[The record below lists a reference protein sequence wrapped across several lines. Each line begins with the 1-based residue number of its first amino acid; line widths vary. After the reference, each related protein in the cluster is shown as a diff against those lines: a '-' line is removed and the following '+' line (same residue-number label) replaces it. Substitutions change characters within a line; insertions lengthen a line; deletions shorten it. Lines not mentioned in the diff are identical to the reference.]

1 MTCASCVSH
10 IEKSLQKEAGIL
22 SVLVA
27 LMAGKAEVKYNPE
40 VIQPLE
46 IAQLIQD
53 MGFEATVMEDYTGS
67 DGDLELIIT
76 GMTCAS
82 CVHNIESRLT
92 RTNGITY
99 ASVALAT
106 SKAHVKF
113 DPEIIGPRDIVRII
127 EEIGFH
133 ASPAQRNSGAHH
145 LDHKVEIKQ
154 WRKSFLCSLVF
165 GIPVMGLMIYMLV
178 PSHEPHEAMVLDRN
192 IIPGLS
198 ILNLIFFILC
208 TFVQLLGGWYFYVQ
222 AYRSLKHGTA
232 NMDVLIVL
240 ATTIAY
246 TYSFV
251 ILVVAVAEKAERS
264 PVTFFDTPPM
274 LFVFIA
280 LGRWLEHVA
289 KSKTSEA
296 LARLM
301 SLQATEAIVVT
312 LGEDNLI
319 VREEQVPMEL
329 VQRGDV
335 IKVVPG
341 GKFPVDG
348 KILEGN
354 TMVDESLITG
364 EAMPVTK
371 KPGSIVIA
379 GSINAHGSVLVNATH
394 VGNDTTLA
402 QIVKL
407 VEEAQMSKAPIQQL
421 ADRFSGY
428 FVPFIIIISTLTLVV
443 WIIIGFIDFGVVQK
457 YFPTH
462 SKHISQA
469 EVIIR
474 FAFQTSITVLC
485 IACPCS
491 LGLAT
496 PTAVMVGTG
505 VAAQNGI
512 LIKGGKPLEM
522 AHKIK
527 TVMFD
532 KTGTITHG
540 VPKVMRVLLL
550 VDVAMMP
557 LRKVLAVV
565 GTAEASS
572 EHPLGVAITKYCK
585 EELGTDSLGYCTDFQ
600 AVPGCGIG
608 CKVSSVEGLLAH
620 SESQQSK
627 QAAPPSRAG
636 SAPEEIDVTPQT
648 FSVLIGNREWMRRN
662 GLTIS
667 SDVSDAMANHEL
679 KGQTAVLVAVDGV
692 LCAMI
697 AIADAVKQEAALAV
711 HTLKSMGVDVV
722 LITGDNRKTARA
734 IATQV
739 GINKVFAEVLPSHKV
754 AKVQELQNEGKKVAM
769 VGDGINDSPAL
780 AQADVGIAIGTG
792 TDVAIEAADV
802 VLIRN
807 DLLDVVA
814 SIHLSK
820 RTVWRIHLNLVL
832 ALIYNLIGIPIAA
845 GVFMPIGIVL
855 QPWMGSAAMAASS
868 VSVVLSSLQLKCYKK
883 PDLERYEAQAQ
894 GRMKPLTASQ
904 VSVYIGMDDR
914 RRDSPRAT
922 PWDQVSFISQV
933 SLSSLKSDK
942 LSRHSAAAD
951 DGGDKWSLLLNDRDE
966 EQCI

>member
-1 MTCASCVSH
+1 
-10 IEKSLQKEAGIL
+10 
-22 SVLVA
+22 
-27 LMAGKAEVKYNPE
+27 
-40 VIQPLE
+40 
-46 IAQLIQD
+46 
-53 MGFEATVMEDYTGS
+53 
-67 DGDLELIIT
+67 
-76 GMTCAS
+76 
-82 CVHNIESRLT
+82 
-92 RTNGITY
+92 
-99 ASVALAT
+99 
-106 SKAHVKF
+106 
-113 DPEIIGPRDIVRII
+113 
-127 EEIGFH
+127 
-133 ASPAQRNSGAHH
+133 
-145 LDHKVEIKQ
+145 
-154 WRKSFLCSLVF
+154 
-165 GIPVMGLMIYMLV
+165 MGLMIYMLI
-178 PSHEPHEAMVLDRN
+178 PSNEPHESMALDHN

-208 TFVQLLGGWYFYVQ
+208 TFVQFLGGWYFYVQ
-222 AYRSLKHGTA
+222 AYKSLRHRAA

-240 ATTIAY
+240 ATSIAY
-246 TYSFV
+246 VYSV
-251 ILVVAVAEKAERS
+251 IILVVAIAEKAERS

-296 LARLM
+296 LAKLM
-301 SLQATEAIVVT
+301 SLQATEATVVT

-319 VREEQVPMEL
+319 IREDQVPMEL

-348 KILEGN
+348 KVLEGN
-354 TMVDESLITG
+354 TMADESLITG

-371 KPGSIVIA
+371 KPGSTVIA

-407 VEEAQMSKAPIQQL
+407 VEEAQMSKTPN
-421 ADRFSGY
+421 
-428 FVPFIIIISTLTLVV
+428 
-443 WIIIGFIDFGVVQK
+443 
-457 YFPTH
+457 
-462 SKHISQA
+462 KHISRA

-550 VDVAMMP
+550 VDTATLP

-572 EHPLGVAITKYCK
+572 EHPLAVAVTKYCK
-585 EELGTDSLGYCTDFQ
+585 EELGTEALGYCMDFQ

-608 CKVSSVEGLLAH
+608 CKVSSVEGVLAH
-620 SESQQSK
+620 SKHLSE
-627 QAAPPSRAG
+627 RATHLSGVG
-636 SAPEEIDVTPQT
+636 SVPVQTDVAPET

-662 GLTIS
+662 GL
-667 SDVSDAMANHEL
+667 DVPSAVSEAMAEHEMR
-679 KGQTAVLVAVDGV
+679 GQTAVLAAIDGV
-692 LCAMI
+692 LCGMV

-711 HTLKSMGVDVV
+711 HTLRSMGVDVV

-739 GINKVFAEVLPSHKV
+739 GIHKVFAEVLPSHKV
-754 AKVQELQNEGKKVAM
+754 AKVQELQKEGRKVAM

-780 AQADVGIAIGTG
+780 AQADIGIAIGTG

-814 SIHLSK
+814 AIHLSK
-820 RTVWRIHLNLVL
+820 RTVWRVRLNLVL
-832 ALIYNLIGIPIAA
+832 ALIYNLVGIPIAA
-845 GVFMPIGIVL
+845 GVFMPFGIVL

-894 GRMKPLTASQ
+894 AQGRMKPLTASQ
-904 VSVYIGMDDR
+904 VSVHIGMDDR
-914 RRDSPRAT
+914 WRDSPRAT
-922 PWDQVSFISQV
+922 PWDQVSYISQV
-933 SLSSLKSDK
+933 SMSSLKSDI
-942 LSRHSAAAD
+942 LSRHSTTAD
-951 DGGDKWSLLLNDRDE
+951 DSGDKWSLLLNDRDE
-966 EQCI
+966 EQRI